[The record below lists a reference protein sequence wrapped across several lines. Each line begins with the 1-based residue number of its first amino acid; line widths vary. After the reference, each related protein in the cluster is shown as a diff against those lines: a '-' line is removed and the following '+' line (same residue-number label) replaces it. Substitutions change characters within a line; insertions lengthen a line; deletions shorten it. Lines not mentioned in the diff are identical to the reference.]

1 MKKLIFTT
9 AVFLTILSTF
19 SCTKIIYN
27 ANDHMARYKTKQDIV
42 KDFGLPAEKR
52 SGEGIEEWL
61 YTYGTVTTRTHLG
74 NSTDNNASAT
84 SINVTQFNQ
93 YDSYVKFTLDGNG
106 NVLKWESRG
115 VDLAIRAKAPV
126 RTVLYGLFWI
136 GAIIVFAIAASRV

>member
-1 MKKLIFTT
+1 
-9 AVFLTILSTF
+9 
-19 SCTKIIYN
+19 
-27 ANDHMARYKTKQDIV
+27 MARYKTKQDIV